1 MRLVVSSADEGAG
14 IGVTRATG
22 FGSGSARSNIWPRI
36 MARFVDGSG
45 AAGAQMATWA
55 RLSRQRPKGG
65 RTIRLPTTSDADPAE
80 GRPAGAPAGRTSPFS
95 NRDEQLLHRRV
106 VHLGDVFP
114 IHQMIRER
122 LEIVRPP
129 IAIIDVV
136 GMFPYVAAEDRLATV
151 HQWVLAVGGLSD
163 DDLAV
168 LDGEPGPA

>member
-65 RTIRLPTTSDADPAE
+65 RTIRLPTTWDADPAE
-80 GRPAGAPAGRTSPFS
+80 GRPAGAPAGRTQSILESRRATTSSP
-95 NRDEQLLHRRV
+95 RRTSWRRN
-106 VHLGDVFP
+106 P
-114 IHQMIRER
+114 NS
-122 LEIVRPP
+122 P
-129 IAIIDVV
+129 
-136 GMFPYVAAEDRLATV
+136 
-151 HQWVLAVGGLSD
+151 D
-163 DDLAV
+163 D
-168 LDGEPGPA
+168 P